1 MRFLTAVVLTLALGG
16 CALFPSVFDAQ
27 EHARLV
33 TISQLS
39 ADNKVCANPN
49 LAASVSLEIVRE
61 ADWLYR
67 YGSSLRDN
75 QNMISMEQNLLAI
88 SRELQE
94 RYVRGDVSVVYCRL
108 KLDNIHSAAGR
119 IMAVSAR
126 RPRL

>member
-1 MRFLTAVVLTLALGG
+1 MMRLAAAVLLLTLGG
-16 CALFPSVFDAQ
+16 CALFPSTFDPQ

-39 ADNKVCANPN
+39 ADNRICANAT
-49 LAASVSLEIVRE
+49 LAANVSLEIVRE
-61 ADWLYR
+61 ADWLHR

-75 QNMISMEQNLLAI
+75 ADMISMEKNLLAI

-94 RYVRGDVSVVYCRL
+94 RYVKGDVSVVYCRL

-126 RPRL
+126 RPRI

>member
-1 MRFLTAVVLTLALGG
+1 MMRLAAAVLLLALGG
-16 CALFPSVFDAQ
+16 CALFPSTFDPQ
-27 EHARLV
+27 EHSRLV

-39 ADNKVCANPN
+39 ADNKICANST
-49 LAASVSLEIVRE
+49 LAAAASMEIVRE

-67 YGSSLRDN
+67 YGSSLRNND
-75 QNMISMEQNLLAI
+75 NMISMEKNLLAI

-94 RYVRGDVSVVYCRL
+94 RYAQGEVSVVYCRL

-126 RPRL
+126 RPKL

>member
-1 MRFLTAVVLTLALGG
+1 MMRLASLILVLSLGG
-16 CALFPSVFDAQ
+16 CALFPSTFDSQ
-27 EHARLV
+27 EHSRLV

-39 ADNKVCANPN
+39 ADNKICANST
-49 LAASVSLEIVRE
+49 LAAAASMEIVRE

-67 YGSSLRDN
+67 YGSSLRNND
-75 QNMISMEQNLLAI
+75 NMISMEKNLLAI

-94 RYVRGDVSVVYCRL
+94 RYAQGEVSVVYCRL

-126 RPRL
+126 RPKL

>member
-1 MRFLTAVVLTLALGG
+1 MKFCLTMLVTLILSG
-16 CALFPSVFDAQ
+16 CALFPSAFDPQ

-39 ADNKVCANPN
+39 ADNRVCANTA
-49 LAASVSLEIVRE
+49 LAAAVSQEIVRE
-61 ADWLYR
+61 ADWLHR
-67 YGSSLRDN
+67 YGSSLSNN
-75 QNMISMEQNLLAI
+75 QDMSSMEGNLLSI

-94 RYVRGDVSVVYCRL
+94 RYANGHVSVVYCRL

-126 RPRL
+126 RPRI